1 MSEGGRVQVCLCVYS
16 LSLLSFTSELCKWV
30 QPLGLQRWWA
40 AVKSTRSNLQLPD
53 KERLSWMSFSLS
65 LCPCH
70 LGRNSS
76 CPLAQYQQ
84 LKIAELACVSMEPQF
99 RTSFLFYLFHFLSPF
114 SLSALSQYALFFFP
128 TDICSQ
134 IFHEEKKELI
144 NWGWNILKGKR
155 REREAWKHPQKQR
168 DEKCHCEALATT
180 LRTRCKWFSGPFST
194 LKAAFVIKLLT
205 QPLKKNNKKLT

>member
-1 MSEGGRVQVCLCVYS
+1 MQVCLCVYS

-53 KERLSWMSFSLS
+53 KERLSWMSLSLS

-114 SLSALSQYALFFFP
+114 SLSALSQCALFFS

-168 DEKCHCEALATT
+168 DGSATVRPWRQ
-180 LRTRCKWFSGPFST
+180 LSELVVNDSVGHFLT